1 MQAKP
6 WLLPYIA
13 VQTLMVVAVHTSRIL
28 CSCAPSP
35 TLEDIP
41 NNTENKRCSASTPM
55 WLHNSSVACELL
67 RAHLMSNTLHD
78 LLLTRSWPS
87 VVDSSVLVGPPV
99 PLCPS
104 LAAVPSVPVHLP
116 RVGPLRAAQTL
127 AHLGLRALCHHAEVN
142 IVPVLVPGVL
152 GPATREHHEDW
163 HQALGGKMGAQYAFN
178 MPGVANMP

>member
-1 MQAKP
+1 
-6 WLLPYIA
+6 
-13 VQTLMVVAVHTSRIL
+13 
-28 CSCAPSP
+28 
-35 TLEDIP
+35 
-41 NNTENKRCSASTPM
+41 
-55 WLHNSSVACELL
+55 
-67 RAHLMSNTLHD
+67 MSNTLHD

-104 LAAVPSVPVHLP
+104 LAAVPSVRPLALGLAAVPSVLVPLVP